1 MPLDSGIK
9 NGMGIDMST
18 KAFELSLDL
27 AYSVGELKTENAQLK
42 ERVKYLEEQNLALI
56 RAVSPPTP
64 LPMKYT
70 SPTSKI
76 RACGVC
82 NAKFD
87 GPIGYVCNHPN
98 CPTRVTC

>member
-1 MPLDSGIK
+1 
-9 NGMGIDMST
+9 MST

-56 RAVSPPTP
+56 RAISPPTP
-64 LPMKYT
+64 IPGKYRT
-70 SPTSKI
+70 VAPTSKI
-76 RACGVC
+76 VTCGVC
-82 NAKFD
+82 NAKSE
-87 GPIGYVCNHPN
+87 GVIGYVCNHPN